1 VSDELVVREATVGDA
16 TAILEIERASV
27 ETPHWSEGT
36 WSQILVERSMH
47 GSQRTCFVAEHMHE
61 VVGFLVLGITVGV
74 AELESVAVLE
84 YARRHGVGRSLCLQA
99 VFYAEMSGAESLQL
113 EVRSANKAAL
123 ALYRSMGFVEQGV
136 RNGYYS
142 NPKDDAVLMAL
153 PLASKDA

>member
-1 VSDELVVREATVGDA
+1 
-16 TAILEIERASV
+16 
-27 ETPHWSEGT
+27 
-36 WSQILVERSMH
+36 
-47 GSQRTCFVAEHMHE
+47 MHE

-84 YARRHGVGRSLCLQA
+84 YARRQGVGRSLCLQA
-99 VFYAEMSGAESLQL
+99 AFYAETSGAESLQL

>member
-1 VSDELVVREATVGDA
+1 MDGPQ
-16 TAILEIERASV
+16 RA
-27 ETPHWSEGT
+27 
-36 WSQILVERSMH
+36 
-47 GSQRTCFVAEHMHE
+47 CFVAEHTHE

-84 YARRHGVGRSLCLQA
+84 YARRHGVGRSLCLKA